1 MIVYMVPWLLADG
14 TSILRCLVPCVSHC
28 QHWTSG
34 CALSAPRCLDS
45 SVLNQSACPLPVCWY
60 ALDCVGDVS
69 VLVMMQG
76 LIHISELSWSRV
88 TNIESI
94 VQPGSEVQCKLI
106 EIDVQQGR
114 IKLSLKVRQ
123 DQEHRLL
130 ISTGANH
137 RCSVGNTA
145 IIEVL
150 IVVSTAL
157 HQR

>member
-1 MIVYMVPWLLADG
+1 MNVYIVPWLLAEG
-14 TSILRCLVPCVSHC
+14 TFTLRCLVPCVSHC

-34 CALSAPRCLDS
+34 CALSALRCPDS
-45 SVLNQSACPLPVCWY
+45 SALNQSACPLPVCWY
-60 ALDCVGDVS
+60 ALYRVGDVS

-114 IKLSLKVRQ
+114 IKLSLKVR
-123 DQEHRLL
+123 
-130 ISTGANH
+130 
-137 RCSVGNTA
+137 
-145 IIEVL
+145 
-150 IVVSTAL
+150 
-157 HQR
+157 